1 MRDIIVAGMAAIWA
15 VYVLRE
21 RLWPSLC
28 VAITVK
34 TGSWLACRAADATE
48 RGAHALRASVC
59 RKGEKCCRTVY
70 LSRLVIK
77 VGVVCRVIGHGF
89 NSCA

>member
-1 MRDIIVAGMAAIWA
+1 MRDIVAGMAAIWA
-15 VYVLRE
+15 VYVIRE

-34 TGSWLACRAADATE
+34 TGYWLACRAADEIE

-59 RKGEKCCRTVY
+59 RKGAKYFRAVH
-70 LSRLVIK
+70 LSRIVIK
-77 VGVVCRVIGHGF
+77 VGVLCGVIGQGF